1 MFTTRRS
8 LLERLRGDGDA
19 AWEEFTRFY
28 APFLVRVAERI
39 GLRGQDVDEVVQAV
53 LVDLHRSQA
62 VFQYDRSRGRFR
74 DYLKK
79 MVVTRLS
86 KMLREVERVG
96 TPTGRLPERWS
107 EDLEQHWEQEYRD
120 HVLREALAMVRQQV
134 EPTTYQAFDL
144 YALQGVDA
152 RAVARF
158 LGVST
163 SAVYVAKSRVL
174 ERLKAAVREVMDE

>member
-1 MFTTRRS
+1 MFTTRSS
-8 LLERLRGDGDA
+8 LLERLRDDGDA

-53 LVDLHRSQA
+53 LVDLHQRQPA
-62 VFQYDRSRGRFR
+62 FQYDRARGRFR

-79 MVVTRLS
+79 MVVTRVS
-86 KMLREVERVG
+86 KMLREIERAG
-96 TPTGRLPERWS
+96 TPTGQLPERWS
-107 EDLEQHWEQEYRD
+107 EDLEQHWEEEYRQ
-120 HVLREALAMVRQQV
+120 HVLREALTAVRQQV

-144 YALQGVDA
+144 YAMQGVHA
-152 RAVARF
+152 RDVARF

-163 SAVYVAKSRVL
+163 SVVYVAKSRVL